1 MDVPRGACDCHVH
14 VFGPAARYPLAPD
27 RAYTPPEASLEDLLR
42 TEEAL
47 GMERMVVVQP
57 SVYGTDNTCMLDA
70 LEALGSRA
78 RGVAGVDELSS
89 LDDLHAAGV
98 RGVRVN
104 LQTGNLRDP
113 QLVAKAAA
121 RVGMLGW
128 HVQAFA
134 RIAILKDL
142 KPLPTTLV
150 IDHFGLPRDQ
160 SDCEY
165 LVRLIRTQDVY
176 VKLSGPQR
184 LPMEPGPLVQALVAA
199 APERCVWGSDWP
211 HPVSAARNPKAVQP
225 FDEVDDVAALARLR
239 EWIPDEKVLRKILV
253 DNPVR
258 LYEF

>member
-1 MDVPRGACDCHVH
+1 MNVPPGACDCHVH

-42 TEEAL
+42 TEEKL
-47 GMERMVVVQP
+47 GMQRMVLVQP
-57 SVYGTDNTCMLDA
+57 SVYGADHSCMLDA
-70 LEALGSRA
+70 LKALGVRA
-78 RGVAGVDELSS
+78 RGVAVVDEFSDLEA
-89 LDDLHAAGV
+89 LHAAGV
-98 RGVRVN
+98 RGARVN

-121 RVGMLGW
+121 RVGLLGW
-128 HVQAFA
+128 HVQTFA
-134 RIAILKDL
+134 RIAILKEL

-150 IDHFGLPRDQ
+150 IDHMGLPRDA
-160 SDCEY
+160 SDCEH

-176 VKLSGPQR
+176 VKLSAPHR
-184 LPMEPGPLVQALVAA
+184 LPMDAGPLVEALVAA

-211 HPVSAARNPKAVQP
+211 HPVSAAHNPKAVQP
-225 FDEVDDVAALARLR
+225 FDDIDDVAALERLR
-239 EWIPDEKVLRKILV
+239 ERIPDQKVLRKILV

>member
-27 RAYTPPEASLEDLLR
+27 RAYTPPEASIEDLLSTQDR
-42 TEEAL
+42 L
-47 GMERMVVVQP
+47 GMQRMVVVQP
-57 SVYGTDNTCMLDA
+57 SVYGADNSCMLDA
-70 LEALGSRA
+70 LKALGSRA
-78 RGVAGVDELSS
+78 RGVAVVDEFSPLE
-89 LDDLHAAGV
+89 DLHAAGV

-128 HVQAFA
+128 HVQTFT
-134 RIAILKDL
+134 RIANLKDL

-176 VKLSGPQR
+176 VKLSSPQR
-184 LPMEPGPLVQALVAA
+184 LPMDAGPLVQALVAA

-211 HPVSAARNPKAVQP
+211 HPVSGASNPKALQP
-225 FDEVDDVAALARLR
+225 FDEVDDVAALERLR
-239 EWIPDEKVLRKILV
+239 EWIPDEKVLRKVLV

>member
-1 MDVPRGACDCHVH
+1 MNVPRGACDCHVH

-42 TEEAL
+42 AQEKL
-47 GMERMVVVQP
+47 GMQRMVVVQP
-57 SVYGTDNTCMLDA
+57 SVYGADNSCMLDA
-70 LEALGSRA
+70 LTALGRRA
-78 RGVAGVDELSS
+78 RGVAVVDEFSVLE
-89 LDDLHAAGV
+89 DLHAAGV

-113 QLVAKAAA
+113 QLVARAAA
-121 RVGMLGW
+121 RVGLLGW

-134 RIAILKDL
+134 RIAILKVL

-160 SDCEY
+160 ADCEY

-176 VKLSGPQR
+176 VKLSSPQR
-184 LPMEPGPLVQALVAA
+184 LPMDPGPLVQALVAA

-211 HPVSAARNPKAVQP
+211 HPVSGAHNPKAVQP
-225 FDEVDDVAALARLR
+225 FDEVDDVAALERLQ

>member
-1 MDVPRGACDCHVH
+1 MNVPPGACDCHVH
-14 VFGPAARYPLAPD
+14 VFGPATRYPLAPD
-27 RAYTPPEASLEDLLR
+27 RAYTPPEASLEDLLAI
-42 TEEAL
+42 EEKL
-47 GMERMVVVQP
+47 GMRRMVLVQP
-57 SVYGTDNTCMLDA
+57 SVYGADNSCMLDA
-70 LEALGSRA
+70 LKALGSRA
-78 RGVAGVDELSS
+78 RGVAVVDEFS
-89 LDDLHAAGV
+89 DLEELHVAGV

-121 RVGMLGW
+121 RVGLLGW

-134 RIAILKDL
+134 RIAILKEL

-150 IDHFGLPRDQ
+150 IDHMGLPRDP

-165 LVRLIRTQDVY
+165 LVRLIRSQDVY
-176 VKLSGPQR
+176 VKLSAPHR
-184 LPMEPGPLVQALVAA
+184 LSMDAGPLVQALVAA

-211 HPVSAARNPKAVQP
+211 HPVSAAHNPKAVQP
-225 FDEVDDVAALARLR
+225 FDDIDDVAALVRLR